1 VSSET
6 IRALTA
12 EANISSS
19 VDKEIL
25 RAMIAE
31 NAEHA
36 RATIAEAN
44 ITTQVSSET
53 IRAILAEGAEAMRA
67 TTAEATLTQN
77 LLTMGQNLIAMG
89 NSLANETAR
98 ANNAEIA
105 LRVSLAADEVTFSQM
120 STALVTTQTK
130 LDITNDQLFQM
141 QDVFVGLQ
149 NNYSKL
155 MKFTVCSGRG
165 MFADMNGNC
174 FSASSSPAG
183 TTADG
188 VCTNQTNTTAALPA
202 CKAGFAPVSH
212 VVTQS
217 CGSSDGS
224 AVTYTCTGSFVFVR
238 FFVFISETYNLVFF
252 C

>member
-1 VSSET
+1 M

-25 RAMIAE
+25 RA
-31 NAEHA
+31 
-36 RATIAEAN
+36 TIAEAN
-44 ITTQVSSET
+44 ITTQVSTET

-130 LDITNDQLFQM
+130 LDMTNDQLFQM

-155 MKFTVCSGRG
+155 MKFAVCSGRG

-224 AVTYTCTGSFVFVR
+224 AVTYTCTGSFFFGV
-238 FFVFISETYNLVFF
+238 FFVFISETYNLVFLLILRYQLD
-252 C
+252 